1 MQLRWTCL
9 GLACLS
15 ACATASFDGTPIAEW
30 AGAYGSEEAI
40 IRDMPPTTSGRPSF
54 IPLPVGYVEQ
64 ILEVR
69 PTGPTQ
75 ALVDFRLL
83 YPRGHQC
90 NVAAPADL
98 RDGRLVLH
106 ANPDEGT
113 CQIIVSREKNREGED
128 VLDVWIDRDASN
140 NCYAYCGANARLTAS
155 IPISSRHALPKT
167 PATQVEE

>member
-1 MQLRWTCL
+1 MHLRWTL
-9 GLACLS
+9 LSLACLG
-15 ACATASFDGTPIAEW
+15 ACATASFEGTPIAEW
-30 AGAYGSEEAI
+30 AGAYGSEEPI
-40 IRDMPPTTSGRPSF
+40 IRDTPPNSSGRPSSLLL
-54 IPLPVGYVEQ
+54 PLGYVEQ
-64 ILEVR
+64 FLEVR

-75 ALVDFRLL
+75 ARVDFRLL

-106 ANPDEGT
+106 AKPDEGT

-128 VLDVWIDRDASN
+128 VLDVWIDQDASD

-155 IPISSRHALPKT
+155 IPVSSRHAAPKT
-167 PATQVEE
+167 PVTQLEE